1 MEIKIDRVKMTN
13 REKNYLT
20 RLKVVTGID
29 NWNIFARWAFC
40 CSLNTAENI
49 DLNFKDGEYGI
60 EMSWMVF
67 AGKNYKIY
75 QDLLVQECIKF
86 DLKPNKTNITKVL
99 RAHLRNGINLMFT
112 QVKSLDDLV
121 ELVDAA

>member
-1 MEIKIDRVKMTN
+1 
-13 REKNYLT
+13 
-20 RLKVVTGID
+20 
-29 NWNIFARWAFC
+29 
-40 CSLNTAENI
+40 
-49 DLNFKDGEYGI
+49 
-60 EMSWMVF
+60 MSWMVF

-121 ELVDAA
+121 DLVA